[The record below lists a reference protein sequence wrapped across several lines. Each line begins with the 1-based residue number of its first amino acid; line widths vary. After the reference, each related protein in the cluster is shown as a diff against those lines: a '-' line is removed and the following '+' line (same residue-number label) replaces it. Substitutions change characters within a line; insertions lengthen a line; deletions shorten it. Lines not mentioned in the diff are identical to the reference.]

1 MTYHS
6 LTPAY
11 GRDFKSKAEV
21 EAALLAGKDFV
32 LQPLGCYA
40 NLESFKSEPGS
51 SLSVRYKGL
60 RSVAVFKVSALLKK
74 REEARANQ
82 ASDADFDAWML
93 RVDKLC
99 KRRTGL
105 SYQDFVDIDYAG
117 LFEAG
122 SSPAAAVDQLLEEA

>member
-74 REEARANQ
+74 RATA
-82 ASDADFDAWML
+82 APATVGDFESWLAK
-93 RVDKLC
+93 VDKLC
-99 KRRTGL
+99 KGRTGL
-105 SYQDFVDIDYAG
+105 SYQDFADIDYAG